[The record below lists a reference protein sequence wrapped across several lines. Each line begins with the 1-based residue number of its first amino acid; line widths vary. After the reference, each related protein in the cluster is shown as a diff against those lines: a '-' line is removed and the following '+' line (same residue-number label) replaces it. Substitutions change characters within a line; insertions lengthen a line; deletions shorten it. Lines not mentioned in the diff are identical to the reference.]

1 MSEYQDH
8 PALDE
13 QTLSIENRRA
23 MLRQAI
29 KKYPNEAKFRDAL
42 VRSLKI
48 SYIRRAVKNGVFI
61 CYAQA
66 DDVFALNLA
75 IDLREVGIRAF
86 MDELD
91 VPDDIEWGDAVG
103 KAMRDCGVL
112 LLILSPDALNNT
124 EVQGE
129 RIYFLRTGKII
140 VPIIARGCTTH
151 GLEMIVEPINFE
163 DDVENA
169 KQILLSL
176 LHSPDETNAQ

>member
-1 MSEYQDH
+1 MSEH
-8 PALDE
+8 HEFPRPDE
-13 QTLSIENRRA
+13 QTQTIENRRA

-29 KKYPNEAKFRDAL
+29 KKYPHETKFQDAL
-42 VRSLKI
+42 VRSLQAA
-48 SYIRRAVKNGVFI
+48 YIRRAAKNGVFI

-66 DDVFALNLA
+66 DDVFAFSLVME
-75 IDLREVGIRAF
+75 LRELGIRAF

-91 VPDDIEWGDAVG
+91 IPDDAEWGDAVG

-112 LLILSPDALNNT
+112 LLILSPDALHDA

-140 VPIIARGCTTH
+140 VPIVARACTTH

-163 DDVENA
+163 EDAESA
-169 KQILLSL
+169 
-176 LHSPDETNAQ
+176 